1 MLLGTHN
8 RTKVIPKRPKVL
20 RTKTPLKFFKMS
32 FSNLGMFL
40 SGVANFVNDLMSWNR
55 KSPDPE
61 WLKSLLGES
70 PLLERSEYEFISQVR
85 RSIIEEVRSR
95 PNVSFSQYP
104 KNKLSVVRDNFEDIV
119 IYLQESSEC
128 KNYFVRNY
136 PSWRN
141 CRDRSILQ
149 LVNIAK
155 AVNNNSK
162 ECASTRCAGS
172 TVSLAG
178 GKY

>member
-1 MLLGTHN
+1 
-8 RTKVIPKRPKVL
+8 
-20 RTKTPLKFFKMS
+20 MS
-32 FSNLGMFL
+32 FSNLETIL
-40 SGVANFVNDLMSWNR
+40 SGSVGNFINDPLMPWNE
-55 KSPDPE
+55 KQDPE
-61 WLKSLLGES
+61 WLKSLSGDS
-70 PLLERSEYEFISQVR
+70 PLLKRSEYEFISQVR

-95 PNVSFSQYP
+95 PNVSFNQYP

-149 LVNIAK
+149 LINIAK